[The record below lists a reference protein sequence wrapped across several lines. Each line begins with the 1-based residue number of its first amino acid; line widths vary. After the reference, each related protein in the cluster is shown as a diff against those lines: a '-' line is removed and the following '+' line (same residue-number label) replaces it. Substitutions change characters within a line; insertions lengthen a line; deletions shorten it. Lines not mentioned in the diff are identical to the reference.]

1 MKTLTRT
8 ITFLCFSFLAT
19 SVSSAPKPCGNG
31 NYENCVSS
39 APVVEQ
45 RDGWFQQQF
54 RSPRVYYVVDRVT
67 QLCIMVHLELQASVN
82 VDCQNLKKREEWKD
96 IITW

>member
-1 MKTLTRT
+1 MN
-8 ITFLCFSFLAT
+8 TFDKSGIILLLMFLALP
-19 SVSSAPKPCGNG
+19 VSSAPKPCGNG

-45 RDGWFQQQF
+45 RDGWYQQQF

-82 VDCQNLKKREEWKD
+82 VDCQKLKKRVEWKD